1 MEELLRVERDVASNS
16 SSSQANEV
24 KELRR
29 DKERRSSK
37 GLRDEGVKVALLR
50 SVSASLAELRRVF
63 KVKYFWF
70 MNEIVTDGV
79 GQMRTYGPRG
89 QVKGGRGPSVATNF
103 ADSGTRGRR
112 DSGVKPRQGYG
123 ALTRD

>member
-1 MEELLRVERDVASNS
+1 MEELLRVERDGASNSS

-29 DKERRSSK
+29 DKERTSSK

-63 KVKYFWF
+63 KVKYFCF
-70 MNEIVTDGV
+70 MGEIVTGGV

-89 QVKGGRGPSVATNF
+89 QVKGGRWAL
-103 ADSGTRGRR
+103 RR
-112 DSGVKPRQGYG
+112 S
-123 ALTRD
+123 